1 MVSSSCRFVV
11 LAGAAATAL
20 MVMAASAP
28 VSAQKVVRG
37 EAKRI
42 DSIQGV
48 DTFNAYCAV
57 CHGKT
62 AKGDGPAAK
71 ALAKAPADLT
81 KITAR
86 HNGNFSRSDV
96 ENVILGKQ
104 EMASHGTREMPI
116 WGPVLQALAPDDSFV
131 KLRVANL
138 VDYIQAIQTK

>member
-1 MVSSSCRFVV
+1 MSSTCRFVV
-11 LAGAAATAL
+11 LGGAAATAL
-20 MVMAASAP
+20 MIMAASAP
-28 VSAQKVVRG
+28 LSAQKVVKG

-42 DSIQGV
+42 ESVQGV

-71 ALAKAPADLT
+71 ALTKAPADLT

-86 HNGNFSRSDV
+86 RGNFSRTDIESI
-96 ENVILGKQ
+96 ILGKQ
-104 EMASHGTREMPI
+104 EMISHGSREMPI
-116 WGPVLQALAPDDSFV
+116 WGPVLQALSPDDSFM

-138 VDYIQAIQTK
+138 VDYLQAIQTK